1 MNTRRIFLLLAL
13 ALTGALNC
21 MAQLNGTGF
30 YRFRNAAQTT
40 DYISIA
46 NDKFNYK
53 TAISTACG
61 GLMEALSS
69 DGQARALEC
78 AGKFLETDIH
88 LVDDADCIN
97 PGSVIYAQKKNTNT
111 SNYDY
116 NLIGQGTSLLTLTT
130 GTYPGSIALEFTE
143 RYVTINKVSGSDS
156 NTIYTAK
163 IELKSSTSVPFY
175 GQPSLGTRYLVDDNG
190 KLAINSSNTAQN
202 AKWYIEPV
210 DHFNVAPEVEFAEKY
225 YTTLYVPFAFKLSNN
240 VAKAYAV
247 TAIAADGSVE
257 IEEVAANGGI
267 VPAGTPVIL
276 ECTSNV
282 TADCQLIP
290 TGAPLFTAPDVSV
303 KAAAPT
309 ASTATD
315 YTGTNLLKG
324 NYYCNQDGTITFD
337 TPDGTDKG
345 SFNANRFT
353 ASTNIMYTIGIT
365 PSGKL
370 GFVKVEPTGTA
381 MPANKAWIEYTGT
394 SELILPIEIPAPT
407 LKGDINMDG
416 LVNVTDVTTLVDY
429 ILGKNPSNC
438 DVNACNVNEDTTIDV
453 GDVTSLVDIILN
465 KN

>member
-1 MNTRRIFLLLAL
+1 MDTRRIFLLLAL

-30 YRFRNAAQTT
+30 YRFRNAERTK

-46 NDKFNYK
+46 NDKFNYL

-61 GLMEALSS
+61 GLTQALSS
-69 DGQARALEC
+69 AGKARALEC
-78 AGKFLETDIH
+78 AGKYLETDIH
-88 LVDDADCIN
+88 LVNDADCID
-97 PGSVIYAQKKNTNT
+97 PGSVIYAKKKNTNT

-225 YTTLYVPFAFKLSNN
+225 YTTLYVPFAFTLSNN
-240 VAKAYAV
+240 IEKAYAV
-247 TAIAADGSVE
+247 TAIDTDGSVQ
-257 IEEVAANGGI
+257 IEEVATNGET

-290 TGAPLFTAPDVSV
+290 TGAPLFTAPDVSITTD
-303 KAAAPT
+303 APA
-309 ASTATD
+309 ASTATN

-324 NYYCNQDGTITFD
+324 NYYCNQDGAMSFTTQS
-337 TPDGTDKG
+337 GTS
-345 SFNANRFT
+345 SFNANHYT
-353 ASTNIMYTIGIT
+353 ASTDNMYIIGIT
-365 PSGKL
+365 ASEKL
-370 GFVKVEPTGTA
+370 GFVKATGTA
-381 MPANKAWIEYTGT
+381 MPANKAWIEYNG
-394 SELILPIEIPAPT
+394 SAELVLPIENTT
-407 LKGDINMDG
+407 LKGDVNGDG
-416 LVNVTDVTTLVDY
+416 MVNVADVTTLVDY
-429 ILGKNPSNC
+429 ILGKTPSPCVEDAC
-438 DVNACNVNEDTTIDV
+438 DVNEDGNVNV
-453 GDVTSLVDIILN
+453 SDVTSLVDIILN

>member
-1 MNTRRIFLLLAL
+1 MGTRRIFLLLAL

-30 YRFRNAAQTT
+30 YRFRNAERTK

-46 NDKFNYK
+46 NDKFNYL

-61 GLMEALSS
+61 GLTQALSS
-69 DGQARALEC
+69 AGKARALEC
-78 AGKFLETDIH
+78 AGKYLETDIH
-88 LVDDADCIN
+88 LVNDADCID
-97 PGSVIYAQKKNTNT
+97 PGSVIYAKKKNTNT

-190 KLAINSSNTAQN
+190 KLAINSSNTALN

-225 YTTLYVPFAFKLSNN
+225 YTTLYVPFAFELGNN

-247 TAIAADGSVE
+247 TAIDTDGSVQ
-257 IEEVAANGGI
+257 IEEVAANGET

-290 TGAPLFTAPDVSV
+290 TGAPLFTAPDVSITTD
-303 KAAAPT
+303 APA
-309 ASTATD
+309 ASTATN

-324 NYYCNQDGTITFD
+324 NYYCNQDGAMSFTTQS
-337 TPDGTDKG
+337 GTS
-345 SFNANRFT
+345 SFNANHYT
-353 ASTNIMYTIGIT
+353 ARTNKMYTIGIT
-365 PSGKL
+365 ASGKL
-370 GFVKVEPTGTA
+370 GFVKATGTA
-381 MPANKAWIEYTGT
+381 MPANKAWIEYEG
-394 SELILPIEIPAPT
+394 SAELVLPIENTT
-407 LKGDINMDG
+407 LKGDVNMDG
-416 LVNVTDVTTLVDY
+416 QVNVADVTTLVDY
-429 ILGKNPSNC
+429 ILGKNPSPCDGNAC
-438 DVNACNVNEDTTIDV
+438 DVNEDGNVNV
-453 GDVTSLVDIILN
+453 SDVTSLVDIILN